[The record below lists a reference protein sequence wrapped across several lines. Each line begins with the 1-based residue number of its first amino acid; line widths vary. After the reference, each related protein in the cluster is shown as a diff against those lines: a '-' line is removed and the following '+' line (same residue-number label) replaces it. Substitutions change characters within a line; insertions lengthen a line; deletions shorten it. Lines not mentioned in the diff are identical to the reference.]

1 MLLPKKSTRPVPF
14 LLYMKPVK
22 VLSCANSILNQ
33 SLINQAQFG
42 IIQPNSEPSD
52 VPYSTNKK
60 LVEYFILE
68 ARCNG
73 WTLVFVED
81 RNKCLDFFKITVF
94 TLWKKYNCKAYVT
107 LIGSKKGIACI
118 LNFVKITYW
127 AWNIYHITLLF

>member
-1 MLLPKKSTRPVPF
+1 MKKEGKKTFQNINFELFFGLQSPAGIKTKVQPEHVASKKSTRPVPF

-68 ARCNG
+68 ARCHG

-94 TLWKKYNCKAYVT
+94 TL
-107 LIGSKKGIACI
+107 
-118 LNFVKITYW
+118 
-127 AWNIYHITLLF
+127 